1 MTTLVEALQATSW
14 HFLITIG
21 RRRRLKLD
29 SNLPKA
35 ALIDILSRTLVQP
48 DNLRPALAG
57 LSAPARQLL
66 VDLQLA
72 GGRVARRH
80 LAAAYGRL
88 RPAGEIIRA
97 LRQQARTPETAA
109 QPAQTAFSPLEE
121 VTLLGLVFLQPAA
134 DDLFIPVDMLPLLP
148 APPALPPPTPARQAR
163 PIAPADL
170 VCHDLAYLFGLL
182 QRDDVAP
189 RHGRW
194 LPPNLLLA
202 WGRGCLGPIVHPQA
216 RGELQT
222 GRRRFLHYLA
232 ENAGW
237 LNVQLAM
244 NNTHRALRE
253 QTGKKSDHAPRSTPH
268 APRSPLTPTPAAW
281 LWLDA
286 SPQERR
292 QALWQSWLSPDPAR
306 WRAFRLPGST
316 WLSRPEALLV
326 VIHNYLPRLDPADP
340 AQFARLLLARQPELL
355 DLLPA
360 NLLEPVELLAETIIQ
375 LLTGPLV
382 WLGVLWNDELR
393 MRNACPERSRRDE
406 DAASALTLTR
416 QGLAWLTGQTDP
428 ADPLPPPAKFSITT
442 DFQPDPFES
451 TLTLTLGDGL
461 PDPPDLVVALEVTEA
476 EQRSEEEKQRRGR
489 GAREQGSESPLLLC
503 PLAPLPSFPLPNLPV
518 RLHRCYQI
526 TAASFI
532 KTLQRGWSPPAL
544 LDALNRLA
552 DRPLTGQETALLRIW
567 ADAAGKMT
575 IHPAVILE
583 TVDPA
588 IISRLAATR
597 RGRALIHRT
606 LSPRAVIVDPARLDQ
621 LVRRLTEQEG
631 VPPKVQGSRGAG
643 ERGSEGEKQRKGR
656 GAEEQGSES
665 PLPLR
670 SLAPLL
676 NSPLPLR
683 PLAPLP
689 LSSAGHFW
697 LVIEVY
703 QRLGQLIRL
712 PVRIPQSVLDQLSPQ
727 LTPTDLAAADI
738 AAGQVLA
745 ALEQAIAGR
754 AAFPPWSG
762 DNLPVEETLPLIET
776 ALRDGLYLEL
786 DYYSAGRDELT
797 HRLVEPYRLEWRG
810 RAGAKADPTAGTPY
824 LVGFCQRAQAER
836 VFRVDRI
843 RTIVL
848 VPAPDD

>member
-35 ALIDILSRTLVQP
+35 ALIDILNRTLVQP

-80 LAAAYGRL
+80 LAASSGRL
-88 RPAGEIIRA
+88 RLAREIIQT
-97 LRQQARTPETAA
+97 LRQQVHAPESAARSA
-109 QPAQTAFSPLEE
+109 QAAFSPLEE
-121 VTLLGLVFLQPAA
+121 VTLLGLVFLQPAT
-134 DDLFIPVDMLPLLP
+134 DDLFIPAELLPLLP
-148 APPALPPPTPARQAR
+148 APPALPPPIPARQAR
-163 PIAPADL
+163 PIAPVDL

-182 QRDDVAP
+182 QRDDVVP

-202 WGRGCLGPIVHPQA
+202 WGRGCLGPVVHPQA

-237 LNVQLAM
+237 LNYQLIM

-253 QTGKKSDHAPRSTPH
+253 QTGKKSDQVSRSTPH
-268 APRSPLTPTPAAW
+268 APRSPLLAPRSPLTPTPTAW
-281 LWLDA
+281 LWLNA
-286 SPQERR
+286 SAQERR

-326 VIHNYLPRLDPADP
+326 VIHDYLPRLDPADP
-340 AQFARLLLARQPELL
+340 AQFARLLLAQQPELL

-360 NLLEPVELLAETIIQ
+360 NLLQPAELLAETIVQI
-375 LLTGPLV
+375 LTGPLV
-382 WLGVLWNDELR
+382 WLGVLVKDEGR
-393 MRNACPERSRRDE
+393 EAGMEDE
-406 DAASALTLTR
+406 QVCNHRIQPSALRLHPFA
-416 QGLAWLTGQTDP
+416 LAWLTGQSEP
-428 ADPLPPPAKFSITT
+428 ADPPPPPAKFSINAN
-442 DFQPDPFES
+442 FAPDPFQS

-461 PDPPDLVVALEVTEA
+461 PDPADLVVAIEITES
-476 EQRSEEEKQRRGR
+476 EQGEN
-489 GAREQGSESPLLLC
+489 EQGSGGAGGQGRNPLC
-503 PLAPLPSFPLPNLPV
+503 TSAPLPNLPV
-518 RLHRCYQI
+518 DVQFCYQI

-532 KTLQRGWSPPAL
+532 KALQRGWSPPAL

-552 DRPLTGQETALLRIW
+552 GRPLTGQETALLRAW
-567 ADAAGKMT
+567 AEAAGQMT

-583 TVDPA
+583 TADPD
-588 IISRLAATR
+588 IISRLASTR

-606 LSPRAVIVDPARLDQ
+606 LSPRAVIVDPARLDL
-621 LVRRLTEQEG
+621 LVQRLTEQEG
-631 VPPKVQGSRGAG
+631 VPPSPPLNPPQRGGREAW
-643 ERGSEGEKQRKGR
+643 RGGIT
-656 GAEEQGSES
+656 AH
-665 PLPLR
+665 LWLTLR
-670 SLAPLL
+670 
-676 NSPLPLR
+676 
-683 PLAPLP
+683 
-689 LSSAGHFW
+689 
-697 LVIEVY
+697 VY
-703 QRLGQLIRL
+703 QELGQHIRL
-712 PVRIPQSVLDQLSPQ
+712 PVRIPQSVIDQLSPH
-727 LTPTDLAAADI
+727 LTPTDLAAADVVAEQI
-738 AAGQVLA
+738 LA

-762 DNLPVEETLPLIET
+762 EGLPVEESVPLIET

-810 RAGAKADPTAGTPY
+810 RAGAKVDHRSGTPY

-843 RTIVL
+843 RSIAL